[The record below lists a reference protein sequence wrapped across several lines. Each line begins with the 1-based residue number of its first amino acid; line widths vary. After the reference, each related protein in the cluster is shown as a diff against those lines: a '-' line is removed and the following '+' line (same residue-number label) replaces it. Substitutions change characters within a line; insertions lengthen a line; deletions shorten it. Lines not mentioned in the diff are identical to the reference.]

1 MDTITHF
8 RKWKAQTE
16 TEMENIIDE
25 IIKTGD
31 LIASV
36 SYGKP
41 GDDCDRL
48 WHIDTYDCDGY
59 VFQIEYTDYM
69 YIDLKM
75 LGASQLE
82 EECEEE
88 KHEDNSAPMTNRKL
102 IDYCNSHWGEVHL
115 CCECPYSDN
124 YCKQFQIGHCGDT
137 PFMGDTRN
145 GGEFYTDEEIEY
157 EN

>member
-36 SYGKP
+36 SYSKP

-75 LGASQLE
+75 LGVSQLE
-82 EECEEE
+82 E
-88 KHEDNSAPMTNRKL
+88 ATMTNRKL

-137 PFMGDTRN
+137 PFMGDTRD
-145 GGEFYTDEEIEY
+145 GGKYYTDEEIKL
-157 EN
+157 